1 MRRGRDNVRI
11 SAALLLLWWAG
22 SFRPTAA
29 LACSSAARVAF
40 LTIVLPAYNEET
52 RLPAT
57 LRAYTAALAAHPTY
71 ATRSRLLVVNDGS
84 TDGTAA
90 LVETWHTNHDNNDM
104 DDAACG
110 TIPVTCVSLAAN
122 AGKGAALAAGLAA
135 SLQDQPQG
143 WICTADADGSV
154 TDLPQTLEAMVASV
168 ERWYH
173 DTSRDMH
180 NDDTH
185 DEAILVAGYR
195 TYGTQGVP
203 VSRRLTR
210 WGFATVVRILCRGG
224 GNNARL
230 PQVRDSQCGCKL
242 LNPAAAAWLYRDLH
256 QPGWSHDVEV
266 LLRCAATRR
275 PLRTSDLPPT
285 DNTRGA
291 VVVLEAP
298 VAWQDQP
305 GSKLVESPGG
315 VLVVSAHMLWQ
326 VLQLRWGYASGTWR
340 LPDETL
346 SSNEDA

>member
-1 MRRGRDNVRI
+1 
-11 SAALLLLWWAG
+11 
-22 SFRPTAA
+22 
-29 LACSSAARVAF
+29 
-40 LTIVLPAYNEET
+40 
-52 RLPAT
+52 
-57 LRAYTAALAAHPTY
+57 
-71 ATRSRLLVVNDGS
+71 
-84 TDGTAA
+84 
-90 LVETWHTNHDNNDM
+90 LVETWQHDNHDNHR
-104 DDAACG
+104 DAACG
-110 TIPVTCVSLAAN
+110 AAIPVRCVSLAAN

-154 TDLPQTLEAMVASV
+154 TDLPQTLDAMVSRV
-168 ERWYH
+168 TRWYQ
-173 DTSRDMH
+173 DTSRRDRN

-210 WGFATVVRILCRGG
+210 WGFGTVVRILCRSGG
-224 GNNARL
+224 SNNNGL
-230 PQVRDSQCGCKL
+230 QVRDSQCGCKL

-266 LLRCAATRR
+266 LLRCAATR
-275 PLRTSDLPPT
+275 PPSRTSDPT
-285 DNTRGA
+285 GHTRGA

-305 GSKLVESPGG
+305 GSKLVASPGG
-315 VLVVSAHMLWQ
+315 VLVVSARMLWQ

-340 LPDETL
+340 LPDERL
-346 SSNEDA
+346 SSKEDA